1 MSGGERGHGNEG
13 RLATVSAA
21 VLLGGSSSRMGRDKA
36 RIELEGVALATRTAR
51 LLEPLFEDVLLV
63 GGDPPAEAPGRR
75 VPDVEGP
82 RCALRGLVSALAA
95 ARAERVLVVSTD
107 LPLLTADLVLGLV
120 CHPGADAVVP
130 RSAEGSHPLCAVY
143 AREAALPAARKR
155 LAEGRLA
162 LRELLDELDT
172 AWLEGAALRA
182 LDPEGGS
189 LLNVNTEADLE
200 AARGRWGAR

>member
-1 MSGGERGHGNEG
+1 VNEG
-13 RLATVSAA
+13 RLALVSAA
-21 VLLGGSSSRMGRDKA
+21 VLLGGASRRMGRDKA

-63 GGDPPAEAPGRR
+63 GGDPPPEAPGRR

-95 ARAERVLVVSTD
+95 ARTERVLVVSTD

-120 CHPGADAVVP
+120 CHPEAEVVVP

-143 AREAALPAARKR
+143 AREAVLPAARSR
-155 LAEGRLA
+155 LASGDLA
-162 LRELLDELDT
+162 LRDLVAGLDT
-172 AWLEGAALRA
+172 AWLEGAALGA
-182 LDPEGGS
+182 LDPEGAS
-189 LLNVNTEADLE
+189 LLNVNTEADL
-200 AARGRWGAR
+200 AASRARRGSP